1 MLLKYNLT
9 LYHHRATLMDIKN
22 KKENTMQPFELGDIF
37 LGCTELIDDIDD
49 HKGNGRI
56 LQYDKDLNLKGILWT
71 EGTEHLVIGL
81 KIDPKGILWAFDMHN
96 HVVIRVS
103 PDGKQLPNHHFA
115 NRAFSNV
122 TFDKDGNIY
131 LGEALVGNT
140 PYPGSYMKRLPGS
153 DLLGEANI
161 YKFDSKLQLQ
171 EIYEVAYS
179 PEFHNFKGITH
190 STMHPS
196 EAFIT
201 YTTEIGKKIM
211 RYDIQQSKQMDDLLV
226 LPGDLTDQ
234 NVAIAVNYLND
245 GRLLHSRGDRIEIL
259 SEDGEVIQTIG
270 LEEHGWGIAQISP
283 SYDQEHFFT
292 ANIFSGVAM
301 KIRISDGKILGS
313 IDTGYKAP
321 KRSLAGIAEYGS
333 LKDS

>member
-1 MLLKYNLT
+1 MV
-9 LYHHRATLMDIKN
+9 IKN
-22 KKENTMQPFELGDIF
+22 KKENTMKPFELGDIF
-37 LGCTELIDDIDD
+37 LGCTELIEDIDD

-56 LQYDKDLNLKGILWT
+56 LQYDKDFNLKGILWT
-71 EGTEHLVIGL
+71 EGTDHLVIGL

-96 HVVIRVS
+96 HIVIRVS

-153 DLLGEANI
+153 DLIGEANI
-161 YKFDSKLQLQ
+161 YKFDSKLQLL
-171 EIYEVAYS
+171 EIYDVAYS
-179 PEFHNFKGITH
+179 PEFHHFKGVTH

-211 RYDIQQSKQMDDLLV
+211 RYDIQRSKQMDDLLV

-259 SEDGEVIQTIG
+259 NEDGVIIQTIG
-270 LEEHGWGIAQISP
+270 LEDHGWGIAQVSP

-292 ANIFSGVAM
+292 ANIFTGVAM
-301 KIRISDGKILGS
+301 KIRISDGEILGS

-333 LKDS
+333 MKDA

>member
-1 MLLKYNLT
+1 MK
-9 LYHHRATLMDIKN
+9 
-22 KKENTMQPFELGDIF
+22 PFELGDIF
-37 LGCTELIDDIDD
+37 LGCTELIEDIDD

-56 LQYDKDLNLKGILWT
+56 LQYDKDFNLKGILWT
-71 EGTEHLVIGL
+71 EGTDHLVIGL
-81 KIDPKGILWAFDMHN
+81 KSDPKGILWAFDMHN
-96 HVVIRVS
+96 HTVIRVS

-161 YKFDSKLQLQ
+161 YKFDSALQLQ
-171 EIYEVAYS
+171 EIYDVAYS
-179 PEFHNFKGITH
+179 PEFHHFKGITH

-259 SEDGEVIQTIG
+259 NEDGAIIQTIG
-270 LEEHGWGIAQISP
+270 LEEHGWGIAQVSP

-292 ANIFSGVAM
+292 ANIFTGVAM
-301 KIRISDGKILGS
+301 KIRISDGEILGS
-313 IDTGYKAP
+313 IDTGYRAP

>member
-1 MLLKYNLT
+1 MK
-9 LYHHRATLMDIKN
+9 
-22 KKENTMQPFELGDIF
+22 PFELGDIF
-37 LGCTELIDDIDD
+37 LGCTELIEDIDD

-56 LQYDKDLNLKGILWT
+56 LQYDKDFNLKGILWT
-71 EGTEHLVIGL
+71 EGTDHLVIGL

-96 HVVIRVS
+96 HIVIRVS

-161 YKFDSKLQLQ
+161 YKFDSALQLQ
-171 EIYEVAYS
+171 EIYDVAYS
-179 PEFHNFKGITH
+179 PEFHHFKGITH

-259 SEDGEVIQTIG
+259 NEDGAIIQTIG
-270 LEEHGWGIAQISP
+270 LEEHGWGIAQVSP

-292 ANIFSGVAM
+292 ANIFTGVAM
-301 KIRISDGKILGS
+301 KIRISDGEILGS
-313 IDTGYKAP
+313 IDTGYRAP

-333 LKDS
+333 LDDS

>member
-1 MLLKYNLT
+1 MK
-9 LYHHRATLMDIKN
+9 
-22 KKENTMQPFELGDIF
+22 PFELGDIF
-37 LGCTELIDDIDD
+37 LGCTELIEDIDD

-56 LQYDKDLNLKGILWT
+56 LQYDKDFNLKGILWT
-71 EGTEHLVIGL
+71 EGTDHLVIGL

-96 HVVIRVS
+96 HIVIRVS

-161 YKFDSKLQLQ
+161 YKFDSALQLQ
-171 EIYEVAYS
+171 EIYDVAYS
-179 PEFHNFKGITH
+179 PEFHHFKGITH

-259 SEDGEVIQTIG
+259 NEDGAIIQTIG
-270 LEEHGWGIAQISP
+270 LEEHGCGIAQVSP

-292 ANIFSGVAM
+292 ANIFTGVAM
-301 KIRISDGKILGS
+301 KIRISDGEILGS
-313 IDTGYKAP
+313 IDTGYRAP

-333 LKDS
+333 LEDS

>member
-1 MLLKYNLT
+1 
-9 LYHHRATLMDIKN
+9 
-22 KKENTMQPFELGDIF
+22 MQRFELGDIF

-140 PYPGSYMKRLPGS
+140 PYPGSYMKRLPGT

-161 YKFDSKLQLQ
+161 YKFDSQFQLQ

-179 PEFHNFKGITH
+179 PEFHHFKGITH

-211 RYDIQQSKQMDDLLV
+211 RYDIQQSKQMDDLLI

-259 SEDGEVIQTIG
+259 SEDGGVIQTIG

-292 ANIFSGVAM
+292 ANIFTGVAM

-321 KRSLAGIAEYGS
+321 RRSLAGIAEYGS
-333 LKDS
+333 LRDS

>member
-1 MLLKYNLT
+1 MK
-9 LYHHRATLMDIKN
+9 
-22 KKENTMQPFELGDIF
+22 PFELGDIF
-37 LGCTELIDDIDD
+37 LGCTELIEDIDD

-56 LQYDKDLNLKGILWT
+56 LQYDKDFNLKGILWT
-71 EGTEHLVIGL
+71 EGTDHLVIGL

-96 HVVIRVS
+96 HIVIRVS

-161 YKFDSKLQLQ
+161 YKFDSALQLQ
-171 EIYEVAYS
+171 EIYDVAYS
-179 PEFHNFKGITH
+179 PEFHHFKGITH

-226 LPGDLTDQ
+226 LPGDLADQ

-259 SEDGEVIQTIG
+259 NEDGAIIQTIG
-270 LEEHGWGIAQISP
+270 LEEHGWGIAQVSP

-292 ANIFSGVAM
+292 ANIFTGVAM
-301 KIRISDGKILGS
+301 KIRISDGEILGS
-313 IDTGYKAP
+313 IDTGYRAP
-321 KRSLAGIAEYGS
+321 KRSLAGIAEFGS
-333 LKDS
+333 LDDS

>member
-1 MLLKYNLT
+1 
-9 LYHHRATLMDIKN
+9 MDIKN
-22 KKENTMQPFELGDIF
+22 KKENTMKPFELGDIF
-37 LGCTELIDDIDD
+37 LGCTELIEDIDD

-56 LQYDKDLNLKGILWT
+56 LQYDKDFNLKGILWT
-71 EGTEHLVIGL
+71 EGTDHLVIGL

-96 HVVIRVS
+96 HIVIRVS

-153 DLLGEANI
+153 DLIGEANI

-171 EIYEVAYS
+171 EIYDVAYS
-179 PEFHNFKGITH
+179 PEFHHFKGVTH

-211 RYDIQQSKQMDDLLV
+211 RYDIQRSKQMDDLLV

-259 SEDGEVIQTIG
+259 NEDGVIIQTIG
-270 LEEHGWGIAQISP
+270 LEDHGWGIAQVSP

-292 ANIFSGVAM
+292 ANIFTGVAM
-301 KIRISDGKILGS
+301 KIRISDGQILGS

-333 LKDS
+333 MKDA

>member
-1 MLLKYNLT
+1 MK
-9 LYHHRATLMDIKN
+9 
-22 KKENTMQPFELGDIF
+22 PFELGDIF
-37 LGCTELIDDIDD
+37 LGCTELIEDIDD

-56 LQYDKDLNLKGILWT
+56 LQYDKDFNLKGILWT
-71 EGTEHLVIGL
+71 EGTNHLVIGL
-81 KIDPKGILWAFDMHN
+81 TIDPKGILWAFDMHN
-96 HVVIRVS
+96 HIVIRVS

-161 YKFDSKLQLQ
+161 YKFDSALQLQ
-171 EIYEVAYS
+171 EIYDVAYS
-179 PEFHNFKGITH
+179 PEFHHFKGITH

-259 SEDGEVIQTIG
+259 NEDGAIIQTIG
-270 LEEHGWGIAQISP
+270 LEEHGWGIAQVSP

-292 ANIFSGVAM
+292 ANIFTGVAM
-301 KIRISDGKILGS
+301 KIRISDGEILGS
-313 IDTGYKAP
+313 IDTGYRAP

>member
-1 MLLKYNLT
+1 MK
-9 LYHHRATLMDIKN
+9 
-22 KKENTMQPFELGDIF
+22 PFELGDIF
-37 LGCTELIDDIDD
+37 LGCTELIEDIDD

-56 LQYDKDLNLKGILWT
+56 LQYDKDFNLKGILWT
-71 EGTEHLVIGL
+71 EGTDHLVIGL

-96 HVVIRVS
+96 HIVIRVS

-211 RYDIQQSKQMDDLLV
+211 CYDIHQSKQMDDLLV

-234 NVAIAVNYLND
+234 NVAIALNYLND

-259 SEDGEVIQTIG
+259 NEDGAIIQTIG
-270 LEEHGWGIAQISP
+270 LEEHGWGIAQVSP

-292 ANIFSGVAM
+292 ANIFTGVAM
-301 KIRISDGKILGS
+301 KIRISDGEILGS
-313 IDTGYKAP
+313 IDTGYRAP

>member
-1 MLLKYNLT
+1 MK
-9 LYHHRATLMDIKN
+9 
-22 KKENTMQPFELGDIF
+22 PFELGDIF
-37 LGCTELIDDIDD
+37 LGCTELIEDIDD

-56 LQYDKDLNLKGILWT
+56 LQYDKDFNLKGILWT
-71 EGTEHLVIGL
+71 EGTDHLVIGL

-96 HVVIRVS
+96 HIVIRVS

-161 YKFDSKLQLQ
+161 YKFDSALQLQ
-171 EIYEVAYS
+171 EIYDVAYS
-179 PEFHNFKGITH
+179 PEFHHFKGITH

-259 SEDGEVIQTIG
+259 NEDGAIIQTIG
-270 LEEHGWGIAQISP
+270 LEEHGWGIAQVSP

-292 ANIFSGVAM
+292 ANIFTGVAM
-301 KIRISDGKILGS
+301 KIRISDGEILGS
-313 IDTGYKAP
+313 IDTGYRVP

>member
-1 MLLKYNLT
+1 MV
-9 LYHHRATLMDIKN
+9 IKN
-22 KKENTMQPFELGDIF
+22 KKENTMKPFELGDIF
-37 LGCTELIDDIDD
+37 LGCTELIEDIDD

-56 LQYDKDLNLKGILWT
+56 LQYDKDFNLKGTLWT
-71 EGTEHLVIGL
+71 EGTDHLVIGL

-96 HVVIRVS
+96 HIVIRVS

-153 DLLGEANI
+153 DLIGEANI

-171 EIYEVAYS
+171 EIYDVAYS
-179 PEFHNFKGITH
+179 PEFHHFKGVTH

-211 RYDIQQSKQMDDLLV
+211 RYDIQRSKQMDDLLV

-259 SEDGEVIQTIG
+259 NEDGVIIQTIG
-270 LEEHGWGIAQISP
+270 LEDHGWGIAQVSP

-292 ANIFSGVAM
+292 ANIFTGVAM
-301 KIRISDGKILGS
+301 KIRISDGEILGS

-333 LKDS
+333 MKDA

>member
-1 MLLKYNLT
+1 MV
-9 LYHHRATLMDIKN
+9 IKN
-22 KKENTMQPFELGDIF
+22 KKENTMKPFELGDIF
-37 LGCTELIDDIDD
+37 LGCTELIEDIDD

-56 LQYDKDLNLKGILWT
+56 LQYDKDFNLKGILWT
-71 EGTEHLVIGL
+71 EGTDHLVIGL

-96 HVVIRVS
+96 HIVIRVS

-153 DLLGEANI
+153 DLIGEANI

-171 EIYEVAYS
+171 EIYDVAYS
-179 PEFHNFKGITH
+179 PEFHHFKGVTH

-211 RYDIQQSKQMDDLLV
+211 RYDIQRSKQMDDLLV

-259 SEDGEVIQTIG
+259 NEDGVIIQTIG
-270 LEEHGWGIAQISP
+270 LEDHGWGIAQVSP

-292 ANIFSGVAM
+292 ANIFTGVAM
-301 KIRISDGKILGS
+301 KIRISDGQILGS

-333 LKDS
+333 MKDA

>member
-1 MLLKYNLT
+1 
-9 LYHHRATLMDIKN
+9 MDIKN

-140 PYPGSYMKRLPGS
+140 PYPGSYMKRLPGT

-161 YKFDSKLQLQ
+161 YKFDSQFQLQ

-179 PEFHNFKGITH
+179 PEFHHFKGITH

-259 SEDGEVIQTIG
+259 CEDGEVIQTIG
-270 LEEHGWGIAQISP
+270 LEGHGWGIAQISP

-292 ANIFSGVAM
+292 ANIFTGVAM

-321 KRSLAGIAEYGS
+321 RRSLAGIAEYGS
-333 LKDS
+333 LRDS

>member
-1 MLLKYNLT
+1 MK
-9 LYHHRATLMDIKN
+9 
-22 KKENTMQPFELGDIF
+22 PFELGDIF
-37 LGCTELIDDIDD
+37 LGCTELVEDIDD

-56 LQYDKDLNLKGILWT
+56 LQYDKDFNLKGILWT
-71 EGTEHLVIGL
+71 EGTDHLVIGL
-81 KIDPKGILWAFDMHN
+81 TIDPKGILWAFDMHN
-96 HVVIRVS
+96 HIVIRVS

-161 YKFDSKLQLQ
+161 YKFDSALQLQ
-171 EIYEVAYS
+171 EIYDVAYS
-179 PEFHNFKGITH
+179 PEFHHFKGITH

-259 SEDGEVIQTIG
+259 NEDGAIIQTIG
-270 LEEHGWGIAQISP
+270 LEEHGWGIAQVSP

-292 ANIFSGVAM
+292 ANIFTGVAM
-301 KIRISDGKILGS
+301 KIRISDGEILGS
-313 IDTGYKAP
+313 IDTGYRAP

>member
-1 MLLKYNLT
+1 
-9 LYHHRATLMDIKN
+9 MDIKN
-22 KKENTMQPFELGDIF
+22 KKENTMQPFEVGDIF
-37 LGCTELIDDIDD
+37 LGCTELNDEIDD
-49 HKGNGRI
+49 HKGDGRI
-56 LQYDKDLNLKGILWT
+56 LQYDREFNLKGVLWT

-81 KIDPKGILWAFDMHN
+81 TIDPAGVLWGFDMHN
-96 HVVIRVS
+96 HVVVRVS
-103 PDGKQLPNHHFA
+103 SDGKQLPGHHFA

-122 TFDKDGNIY
+122 TFDHEGNIY

-161 YKFDSKLQLQ
+161 FKYDAQFNLLEVYD
-171 EIYEVAYS
+171 VAYS
-179 PEFHNFKGITH
+179 PEFHQFKGITH

-196 EAFIT
+196 GEFIT

-211 RYDIQQSKQMDDLLV
+211 RFDIQKCEQMEDLLV

-259 SEDGEVIQTIG
+259 DDNGAIIQTID
-270 LEEHGWGIAQISP
+270 LKEHGWGIAQLSP
-283 SYDQEHFFT
+283 SHDQEHLFT
-292 ANIFSGVAM
+292 ANIFTGVAM
-301 KIRISDGKILGS
+301 KVRISDGAIMGS

-321 KRSLAGIAEYGS
+321 KRSLAGIAEYGPVE
-333 LKDS
+333 DS

>member
-1 MLLKYNLT
+1 
-9 LYHHRATLMDIKN
+9 
-22 KKENTMQPFELGDIF
+22 MQPFELGDIF
-37 LGCTELIDDIDD
+37 LGCTELIEDIDD

-56 LQYDKDLNLKGILWT
+56 LQYDKDFNLKGILWT
-71 EGTEHLVIGL
+71 EGTDHLVIGL

-96 HVVIRVS
+96 HIVIRVS

-161 YKFDSKLQLQ
+161 YKFDSALQLQ
-171 EIYEVAYS
+171 EIYDVAYS
-179 PEFHNFKGITH
+179 PEFHHFKGITH

-259 SEDGEVIQTIG
+259 NEDGAIIQTIG
-270 LEEHGWGIAQISP
+270 LEEHGWGIAQVSP

-292 ANIFSGVAM
+292 ANIFTGVAM
-301 KIRISDGKILGS
+301 KIRISDGEILGS
-313 IDTGYKAP
+313 IDTGYRAP

>member
-1 MLLKYNLT
+1 M
-9 LYHHRATLMDIKN
+9 
-22 KKENTMQPFELGDIF
+22 
-37 LGCTELIDDIDD
+37 
-49 HKGNGRI
+49 
-56 LQYDKDLNLKGILWT
+56 QYDKDFNLKGILWT
-71 EGTEHLVIGL
+71 EGTDHLVIGL

-96 HVVIRVS
+96 HIVIRVS

-161 YKFDSKLQLQ
+161 YKFDSALQLQ
-171 EIYEVAYS
+171 EIYDVAYS
-179 PEFHNFKGITH
+179 PEFHHFKGITH

-259 SEDGEVIQTIG
+259 NEDGAIIQTIG
-270 LEEHGWGIAQISP
+270 LEEHGWGIAQVSP

-292 ANIFSGVAM
+292 ANIFTGVAM
-301 KIRISDGKILGS
+301 KIRISDGEILGS
-313 IDTGYKAP
+313 IDTGYRAP

-333 LKDS
+333 LEDS

>member
-1 MLLKYNLT
+1 
-9 LYHHRATLMDIKN
+9 MDIKN

-179 PEFHNFKGITH
+179 PEFHHFKGITH

-259 SEDGEVIQTIG
+259 NEDGAIIQTIG
-270 LEEHGWGIAQISP
+270 LEEYGWGIAQVSP

-292 ANIFSGVAM
+292 ANIFTGVAM
-301 KIRISDGKILGS
+301 KIRISDGEILGS
-313 IDTGYKAP
+313 IDTGYRAP

>member
-1 MLLKYNLT
+1 
-9 LYHHRATLMDIKN
+9 MDIKN

-153 DLLGEANI
+153 DLLGDANI
-161 YKFDSKLQLQ
+161 YKFDSKFQLQ

-179 PEFHNFKGITH
+179 PEFHHFKGITH

-292 ANIFSGVAM
+292 ANIFTGVAM

-321 KRSLAGIAEYGS
+321 KRSLAGIAEYSS

>member
-1 MLLKYNLT
+1 
-9 LYHHRATLMDIKN
+9 MDIKN

-140 PYPGSYMKRLPGS
+140 PYPGSYMKRLPGT

-161 YKFDSKLQLQ
+161 YKFDSQFQLQ

-179 PEFHNFKGITH
+179 PEFHHFKGITH
-190 STMHPS
+190 SSMHPS

-211 RYDIQQSKQMDDLLV
+211 RYDIQQSKQMDDLLI

-259 SEDGEVIQTIG
+259 SEDGGVIQTIG

-292 ANIFSGVAM
+292 ANIFTGVAM

-321 KRSLAGIAEYGS
+321 RRSLAGIAEYGS
-333 LKDS
+333 LRDS

>member
-1 MLLKYNLT
+1 MK
-9 LYHHRATLMDIKN
+9 
-22 KKENTMQPFELGDIF
+22 PFELGDIF
-37 LGCTELIDDIDD
+37 LGCTELIEDIDD

-56 LQYDKDLNLKGILWT
+56 LQYDKDFNLKGILWT
-71 EGTEHLVIGL
+71 EGTDHLVIGL
-81 KIDPKGILWAFDMHN
+81 TIDPKGILWAFDMHN
-96 HVVIRVS
+96 HIVIRVS

-161 YKFDSKLQLQ
+161 YKFDSALQLQ
-171 EIYEVAYS
+171 EIYDVAYS
-179 PEFHNFKGITH
+179 PEFHHFKGITH

-259 SEDGEVIQTIG
+259 NEDGAIIQTIG
-270 LEEHGWGIAQISP
+270 LEEHGWGIAQVSP

-292 ANIFSGVAM
+292 ANIFTGVAM
-301 KIRISDGKILGS
+301 KIRISDGEILGS
-313 IDTGYKAP
+313 IDTGYRAP

-333 LKDS
+333 LDDS

>member
-1 MLLKYNLT
+1 
-9 LYHHRATLMDIKN
+9 MDIKN

-56 LQYDKDLNLKGILWT
+56 LQYDKDFNLKGILWT

-131 LGEALVGNT
+131 LVEALVGNT
-140 PYPGSYMKRLPGS
+140 PYPGSYMKRLPGT

-161 YKFDSKLQLQ
+161 YKFDSQFQLQ

-179 PEFHNFKGITH
+179 PEFHHFKGITH
-190 STMHPS
+190 SSMHPS

-292 ANIFSGVAM
+292 ANIFTGVAM

-333 LKDS
+333 LRDS

>member
-9 LYHHRATLMDIKN
+9 LYYHRTTVMDIKN
-22 KKENTMQPFELGDIF
+22 KKENTMKPFETGDTF

-56 LQYDKDLNLKGILWT
+56 LQYDKDLKLKGVLWT

-81 KIDPKGILWAFDMHN
+81 KMDPKGILWAFDMHN
-96 HVVIRVS
+96 HIVVRVS

-122 TFDKDGNIY
+122 TFDKSGNIY

-140 PYPGSYMKRLPGS
+140 PYPGSFMKRLPGS
-153 DLLGEANI
+153 DLLGDANI
-161 YKFDSKLQLQ
+161 YKFDSEFNLL

-179 PEFHNFKGITH
+179 PEFHHFKGITH

-196 EAFIT
+196 ERFIT

-211 RYDIQQSKQMDDLLV
+211 RYDIKQSKQMDDLLV

-259 SEDGEVIQTIG
+259 DEDGEIIQTID
-270 LEEHGWGIAQISP
+270 LKDHGWGIAQVTP
-283 SYDQEHFFT
+283 SHDQEHFFT
-292 ANIFSGVAM
+292 ANIFTGVAM
-301 KIRISDGKILGS
+301 KIRISDGEILGS
-313 IDTGYKAP
+313 IETGYKAP
-321 KRSLAGIAEYGS
+321 KRSLAGIAEYGLVKS
-333 LKDS
+333 

>member
-1 MLLKYNLT
+1 MK
-9 LYHHRATLMDIKN
+9 
-22 KKENTMQPFELGDIF
+22 PFELGDIF
-37 LGCTELIDDIDD
+37 LGCTELIEDIDD

-56 LQYDKDLNLKGILWT
+56 LQYDKDFNLKGILWT
-71 EGTEHLVIGL
+71 EGTDHLVIGL

-96 HVVIRVS
+96 HIVIRVS

-161 YKFDSKLQLQ
+161 YKFDSALQLQ
-171 EIYEVAYS
+171 EIYDVAYS
-179 PEFHNFKGITH
+179 PEFHHFKGITH

-196 EAFIT
+196 EAFIA

-259 SEDGEVIQTIG
+259 NEDGAIIQTIG
-270 LEEHGWGIAQISP
+270 LEEHGWGIAQVSP

-292 ANIFSGVAM
+292 ANIFTGVAM
-301 KIRISDGKILGS
+301 KIRISDGEILGS
-313 IDTGYKAP
+313 IDTGYRAP

-333 LKDS
+333 LEDS

>member
-1 MLLKYNLT
+1 
-9 LYHHRATLMDIKN
+9 MDIKH

-140 PYPGSYMKRLPGS
+140 PYPGSYMKRLPGT

-161 YKFDSKLQLQ
+161 YKFDSQFQLQ

-179 PEFHNFKGITH
+179 PEFHHFKGITH

-211 RYDIQQSKQMDDLLV
+211 CYDIQQSKQMDDLLV

-292 ANIFSGVAM
+292 ANIFTGVAM

-321 KRSLAGIAEYGS
+321 RRSLAGIAEYGS
-333 LKDS
+333 LRDS

>member
-1 MLLKYNLT
+1 
-9 LYHHRATLMDIKN
+9 MDIKN
-22 KKENTMQPFELGDIF
+22 KKENTMKPFELGDIF
-37 LGCTELIDDIDD
+37 LGCTELIEDIDD

-56 LQYDKDLNLKGILWT
+56 LQYDKDFNLKGILWT
-71 EGTEHLVIGL
+71 EGTDHLVIGL

-96 HVVIRVS
+96 HIVIRVS

-153 DLLGEANI
+153 DLIGEANI
-161 YKFDSKLQLQ
+161 YKFDSKLQLL
-171 EIYEVAYS
+171 EIYDVAYS
-179 PEFHNFKGITH
+179 PEFHHFKGVTH

-211 RYDIQQSKQMDDLLV
+211 RYDIQRSKQMDDLLV

-259 SEDGEVIQTIG
+259 NEDGVIIQTIG
-270 LEEHGWGIAQISP
+270 LEDHGWGIAQVSP

-292 ANIFSGVAM
+292 ANIFTGVAM
-301 KIRISDGKILGS
+301 KIRISDGEILGS

-333 LKDS
+333 MKDA

>member
-1 MLLKYNLT
+1 MK
-9 LYHHRATLMDIKN
+9 
-22 KKENTMQPFELGDIF
+22 PFELGDIF
-37 LGCTELIDDIDD
+37 LGCTELIEDIDD

-56 LQYDKDLNLKGILWT
+56 LQYDKDFNLKGILWT
-71 EGTEHLVIGL
+71 EGTDHLVIGL

-96 HVVIRVS
+96 HIVIRVS

-161 YKFDSKLQLQ
+161 YKFDSALQLQ
-171 EIYEVAYS
+171 EIYDVAYS
-179 PEFHNFKGITH
+179 PEFHHFKGITH

-196 EAFIT
+196 EAFVT

-259 SEDGEVIQTIG
+259 NEDGAIIQTIG
-270 LEEHGWGIAQISP
+270 LEEHGWGIAQVSP

-292 ANIFSGVAM
+292 ANIFTGVAM
-301 KIRISDGKILGS
+301 KIRISDGEILGS
-313 IDTGYKAP
+313 IDTGYRAP

-333 LKDS
+333 LDDS

>member
-1 MLLKYNLT
+1 MK
-9 LYHHRATLMDIKN
+9 
-22 KKENTMQPFELGDIF
+22 PFELGDIF
-37 LGCTELIDDIDD
+37 LGCTELIEDIDD

-56 LQYDKDLNLKGILWT
+56 LQYDKDFNLKGILWT
-71 EGTEHLVIGL
+71 EGTDHLVIGL

-96 HVVIRVS
+96 HIVIRVS

-161 YKFDSKLQLQ
+161 YKFDSALQLQ
-171 EIYEVAYS
+171 EIYDVAYS
-179 PEFHNFKGITH
+179 PEFHHFKGITH

-259 SEDGEVIQTIG
+259 NEDGAIMQTIG
-270 LEEHGWGIAQISP
+270 LEEHGWGIAQVSP

-292 ANIFSGVAM
+292 ANIFTGVAM
-301 KIRISDGKILGS
+301 KIRISDGEILGS
-313 IDTGYKAP
+313 IDTGYRAP

>member
-1 MLLKYNLT
+1 MV
-9 LYHHRATLMDIKN
+9 IKN
-22 KKENTMQPFELGDIF
+22 KKENTMKPFELGDIF
-37 LGCTELIDDIDD
+37 LGCTELIEDIDD

-56 LQYDKDLNLKGILWT
+56 LQYDKDFNLKGILWT
-71 EGTEHLVIGL
+71 EGTDHLVIGL

-96 HVVIRVS
+96 HIVIRVS

-153 DLLGEANI
+153 DLIGEANI

-171 EIYEVAYS
+171 EIYDVAYS
-179 PEFHNFKGITH
+179 PEFHHFKGVTH

-211 RYDIQQSKQMDDLLV
+211 RYDIQRSKQMDDLLV

-234 NVAIAVNYLND
+234 NVAIAINYLND

-259 SEDGEVIQTIG
+259 NEDGVIIQTIG
-270 LEEHGWGIAQISP
+270 LEDHGWGIAQVSP

-292 ANIFSGVAM
+292 ANIFTGVAM
-301 KIRISDGKILGS
+301 KIRISDGEILGS

-333 LKDS
+333 MKDA

>member
-1 MLLKYNLT
+1 MK
-9 LYHHRATLMDIKN
+9 
-22 KKENTMQPFELGDIF
+22 PFELGDIF
-37 LGCTELIDDIDD
+37 LGCTELIEDIDD

-56 LQYDKDLNLKGILWT
+56 LQYDKDFNLKGILWT
-71 EGTEHLVIGL
+71 EGTDHLVIGL

-96 HVVIRVS
+96 HIVIRVS

-161 YKFDSKLQLQ
+161 YKFDSALQLQ
-171 EIYEVAYS
+171 EIYDVAYS
-179 PEFHNFKGITH
+179 PEFHHFKGITH

-211 RYDIQQSKQMDDLLV
+211 RYDIEQSKQMDDLLV

-259 SEDGEVIQTIG
+259 NEDGAIIQTIG
-270 LEEHGWGIAQISP
+270 LEEHGWGIAQVSP

-292 ANIFSGVAM
+292 ANIFTGVAM
-301 KIRISDGKILGS
+301 KIRISDGEILGS
-313 IDTGYKAP
+313 IDTGYRAP

>member
-1 MLLKYNLT
+1 MK
-9 LYHHRATLMDIKN
+9 
-22 KKENTMQPFELGDIF
+22 PFELGDIF
-37 LGCTELIDDIDD
+37 LGCTELIEDIDD
-49 HKGNGRI
+49 HKGIGRI
-56 LQYDKDLNLKGILWT
+56 LQYDKDFNLKGILWT
-71 EGTEHLVIGL
+71 EGTNHLVIGL
-81 KIDPKGILWAFDMHN
+81 TIDPKGILWAFDMHN
-96 HVVIRVS
+96 HIVIRVS

-161 YKFDSKLQLQ
+161 YKFDSALQLQ
-171 EIYEVAYS
+171 EIYDVAYS
-179 PEFHNFKGITH
+179 PEFHHFKGITH

-259 SEDGEVIQTIG
+259 NEDGAIIQTIG
-270 LEEHGWGIAQISP
+270 LEEHGWGIAQVSP

-292 ANIFSGVAM
+292 ANIFTGVAM
-301 KIRISDGKILGS
+301 KIRISDGEILGS
-313 IDTGYKAP
+313 IDTGYRAP